1 MEAKKLLNRS
11 GNQDEVADGEEDL
24 EHGLEDPFAPFVTR
38 FEVPLQPFIPL
49 PVLLFIVV
57 LPFDSNAAEEGLLRL
72 FCW

>member
-38 FEVPLQPFIPL
+38 FEVPLLPLIPFPLPFI
-49 PVLLFIVV
+49 V
-57 LPFDSNAAEEGLLRL
+57 LPFDSNAEEGLRL